1 MIISIIAAMD
11 RNRLIG
17 NNNELPWHLPADFA
31 HFKAVT
37 MGKPILMGRK
47 TYESIGKPLPG
58 RTNIVMSR
66 QGFQAEGIVSVSS
79 ICEAT
84 ALTIND
90 DEVMLIGGSSIYESM
105 VDVVDR
111 MYLTYVDGEFSGDAW
126 FPDFSAEDWEVSED
140 ITVKADEK
148 NKYDCRFV
156 TYDKKIEG

>member
-1 MIISIIAAMD
+1 
-11 RNRLIG
+11 
-17 NNNELPWHLPADFA
+17 
-31 HFKAVT
+31 
-37 MGKPILMGRK
+37 MGRK

-105 VDVVDR
+105 IDVVDR

-126 FPDFSAEDWEVSED
+126 FPDFSIENWEVTED
-140 ITVKADEK
+140 VTVKADEK